1 MQRGPQHKLRDPSSM
16 LMAALLAVATSVP
29 YLGCDQAD
37 KRPILPVKQAGE
49 ATAATSA
56 PRPEPITVAHPEYEN
71 WSRFPKGASIT
82 RSRTV
87 TNEFGEVRVTTKMW
101 LEDKSDREVT
111 VGSQIHVVR
120 SGDYP
125 EENNPPSTTKYAASF
140 QVPQGMTPEFFQKPS
155 DKAKLVG
162 KEMVGIADREFETEV
177 FEWTENNEAGP
188 MKIKLW
194 RSIDV
199 PGRIVRQEMLTESSG
214 TKTLEV
220 VSQLDLEGT
229 GTSPNAAP
237 NRSSENTG
245 TAQSQS
251 DAR

>member
-1 MQRGPQHKLRDPSSM
+1 MQLGTRHRLRDPSST
-16 LMAALLAVATSVP
+16 LMVTLFAVAISVSH
-29 YLGCDQAD
+29 LGCDQAA
-37 KRPILPVKQAGE
+37 KRPILPAKQNSE
-49 ATAATSA
+49 AAASA
-56 PRPEPITVAHPEYEN
+56 SEPRPKPITVAHPEYEN

-101 LEDKSDREVT
+101 LEDKNDREVS

-125 EENNPPSTTKYAASF
+125 EEDNPPSFTKYPAAF

-162 KEMVGIADREFETEV
+162 KETVAIADREFEAEL

-199 PGRIVRQEMLTESSG
+199 PGRIVRQEMLTESSN

-220 VSQLDLEGT
+220 ISQLDLEGP
-229 GTSPNAAP
+229 GALPHAAP
-237 NRSSENTG
+237 NRSDENTG
-245 TAQSQS
+245 AAESQS
-251 DAR
+251 DSR

>member
-1 MQRGPQHKLRDPSSM
+1 MV
-16 LMAALLAVATSVP
+16 MATLLAVATSVP

-37 KRPILPVKQAGE
+37 KRPILPSKQAGE
-49 ATAATSA
+49 AATATSA
-56 PRPEPITVAHPEYEN
+56 TRPEPMTIAHPEYEN

-82 RSRTV
+82 RYRTV

-111 VGSQIHVVR
+111 VGSQIDVVR

-162 KEMVGIADREFETEV
+162 KETVAIADREFETEV

-188 MKIKLW
+188 MRIKLW
-194 RSIDV
+194 RSLDV
-199 PGRIVRQEMLTESSG
+199 PGRIVRQEMMTESSN

-220 VSQLDLEGT
+220 ISQLDLEGK
-229 GTSPNAAP
+229 GASSDSKIEQPDQNAGVSA
-237 NRSSENTG
+237 G
-245 TAQSQS
+245 Q
-251 DAR
+251 

>member
-1 MQRGPQHKLRDPSSM
+1 MQHSPRPMIRDRSSW
-16 LMAALLAVATSVP
+16 LMAMLLGFVASVP
-29 YLGCDQAD
+29 HLGCDQAD
-37 KRPILPVKQAGE
+37 KRPILPGKRADDAVG
-49 ATAATSA
+49 TTPSS
-56 PRPEPITVAHPEYEN
+56 RPEPITIAHPEYEN

-111 VGSQIHVVR
+111 VGSQIDVVR

-140 QVPQGMTPEFFQKPS
+140 QVPPGMTPEFFQKPS

-162 KEMVGIADREFETEV
+162 KETVAIADREFETEIY
-177 FEWTENNEAGP
+177 EWTENNEAGP
-188 MKIKLW
+188 MRIKLW

-199 PGRIVRQEMLTESSG
+199 PGRIVRQEMMTESSN

-220 VSQLDLEGT
+220 ISQLDLEGT
-229 GTSPNAAP
+229 GGSKDSKTDQADENAL
-237 NRSSENTG
+237 
-245 TAQSQS
+245 
-251 DAR
+251 